1 MTSKKLGAKG
11 VALGARGLAP
21 DDLLRLGRAM
31 CSCGHRASSHAALK
45 YSCHAPGDYKGYCPC
60 MRFIPAK
67 AAR

>member
-1 MTSKKLGAKG
+1 MTSRKLSEKELA
-11 VALGARGLAP
+11 VGARGLSP
-21 DDLLRLGRAM
+21 DDLRKFGRVL

-45 YSCHAPGDYKGYCPC
+45 HSCHAPGDYKGYCPC